1 LKISDNNM
9 LNIADI
15 ERCSRIYGPGLRFV
29 IWVQGC
35 GLGCKGCW
43 NTEMWSFEEKSLY
56 TIDEIFE
63 MIQKEHVEG
72 VTILGG
78 EPLYQSKVLLK
89 LVKKLKER
97 GYNIMLYTGFEQEEI
112 IDPYSKELF
121 SLSDIVICGRY
132 QEDKRSIYLRWRGSS
147 NQQIIINNKKFENR
161 IDMFNEQVNEVEIH
175 FDDCGNIKI
184 LGYPDTIIK
193 NEVLYET
200 GV

>member
-1 LKISDNNM
+1 LKIFDNT

-15 ERCSRIYGPGLRFV
+15 ERCSRICGPGLRFV

-43 NTEMWSFEEKSLY
+43 NTEMWSFDERSPY
-56 TIDEIFE
+56 TVDEILG
-63 MIQKEHVEG
+63 MVQKEDVEG

-89 LVKKLKER
+89 LVKKLKES

-112 IDPYSKELF
+112 TDLDSKELF

-132 QEDKRSIYLRWRGSS
+132 EEDKRSIYLRWRGSL
-147 NQQIIINNKKFENR
+147 NQQIIINNKEFENL

-175 FDDCGNIKI
+175 FDDYGNVKI

-200 GV
+200 GF

>member
-1 LKISDNNM
+1 MKLSDNT

-35 GLGCKGCW
+35 GLRCKGCW
-43 NTEMWSFEEKSLY
+43 NSDMWSFEERSLY
-56 TIDEIFE
+56 TVDEILG
-63 MIQKEHVEG
+63 IVQKEDVEG

-89 LVKKLKER
+89 LVKKLKES
-97 GYNIMLYTGFEQEEI
+97 GYNIMLYTGFEPEEI
-112 IDPYSKELF
+112 TDLYSKELF

-132 QEDKRSIYLRWRGSS
+132 QEEKRSIYLRWRGSL
-147 NQQIIINNKKFENR
+147 NQQIIINNNKFENL
-161 IDMFNEQVNEVEIH
+161 IDTFNEQVNEVEIH
-175 FDDCGNIKI
+175 FDEYGNIKI
-184 LGYPDTIIK
+184 LGYLDTIIK